1 MAVTTTTTKVQF
13 AGDDT
18 TEIFPVTSFKIY
30 AASEITVQIK
40 NTSAATVAGIAAG
53 DTVLLVL
60 TTDYTV
66 ALSGS
71 ATGVAYTF
79 TVTIVNATYDNL
91 PVGLTLIIRRI
102 LPRTQTTSLADNT
115 PTPAN
120 TSQQMIDRAIMLIQQ
135 QQEILDRGVIQDIDA
150 TSALVLPEPDE
161 GKTLKWESG
170 ALVNSDGDPDD
181 AQTASAASAAA
192 AAVSAAAALAS
203 ETAAGDSETAAAASA
218 VAADA
223 SADAAAASAIAAA
236 AAVSG
241 FATSSV
247 QFIIDGGGSA
257 ITIGV
262 KGDIRFPFACTI
274 TKVSVLANESGSIVL
289 DLWKDTYAN
298 FPPTVADTIT
308 ASAKPTLASATKAED
323 STLTGWTTAI
333 AAGSTLRVNVDSITT
348 CTRVALVIEY
358 LRT

>member
-1 MAVTTTTTKVQF
+1 MAVTTTTTKAQF
-13 AGDDT
+13 AGDDAT
-18 TEIFPVTSFKIY
+18 SIFPVTAYKIY
-30 AASEITVQIK
+30 AASEITVQVK

-79 TVTIVNATYDNL
+79 TVTIINTTYDNL
-91 PVGLTLIIRRI
+91 PTGLTLIIRRI

-120 TSQQMIDRAIMLIQQ
+120 TSQQIADRAMMVIQQ
-135 QQEILDRGVIQDIDA
+135 QQEILDRVLLQDIDA
-150 TSALVLPEPDE
+150 TAPLTLPEADE
-161 GKTLKWESG
+161 GKTLKWENG
-170 ALVNSDGDPDD
+170 ALVNSDSDPDE
-181 AQTASAASAAA
+181 AQADSAASAAA
-192 AAVSAAAALAS
+192 ALASQVAAAASAS
-203 ETAAGDSETAAAASA
+203 AASASQIAAAASA

-223 SADAAAASAIAAA
+223 SADAAAQSAIDAA

-247 QFIIDGGGSA
+247 QFVIDGGGSA
-257 ITIGV
+257 ITTGV

-274 TKVSVLANESGSIVL
+274 TKVSVLADQSGSIVL

-298 FPPTVADTIT
+298 YPPTVADTIT
-308 ASAKPTLASATKAED
+308 ASAKPTLSSATKAED
-323 STLTGWTTAI
+323 STLTGWTKPI
-333 AAGSTLRVNVDSITT
+333 AAGSSIRVNVDSITT
-348 CTRVALVIEY
+348 ITRAVLVIEY
-358 LRT
+358 QRT